1 MDFLTSAILSGV
13 LYDVLKSGAK
23 VTFKYLEQCLSE
35 WVLSEKNIKRIQ
47 EIVNE
52 VPPIYIKS
60 EGMLKEYFDINNELQ
75 SILKNAKC
83 KNSYLN
89 QNISGNVNSIIV
101 NGSNNAP
108 INVFGDRARPQ
119 ETFNENLEIAERY
132 TDFYPIQIVSSFFN
146 TRENCKV
153 KKSGDS
159 LYIRENIYV
168 PGTVKEIQGCQFTMV
183 LFAFSPAENWSAYC
197 AENYYLSFELNL
209 SENIHCV
216 QLQIKNSKQRQ
227 FLDCALQSGFFKYRL
242 SELCNIDNWAD
253 VCEMC
258 FVIFAKDKYIEGE
271 KGFIEIRNLKL
282 CK

>member
-13 LYDVLKSGAK
+13 LYDVLKSGVK
-23 VTFKYLEQCLSE
+23 VTFQYLEQCLSK

-52 VPPIYIKS
+52 VPPVYIKS

-75 SILKNAKC
+75 SILKSAKC

-89 QNISGNVNSIIV
+89 QNISGNVNSVIV
-101 NGSNNAP
+101 NGSNSAP
-108 INVFGDRARPQ
+108 INVFGDRAKPQ
-119 ETFNENLEIAERY
+119 ETFNKNLEIAEKY
-132 TDFYPIQIVSSFFN
+132 TDFHPIQIVSSFFN

-168 PGTVKEIQGCQFTMV
+168 PGTVKETQGCQFTMV
-183 LFAFSPAENWSAYC
+183 LFAFSPTENWSAYC
-197 AENYYLSFELNL
+197 AENYYLSFDLYL

-242 SELCNIDNWAD
+242 SELSYIDNWED
-253 VCEMC
+253 VCEIC
-258 FVIFAKDKYIEGE
+258 FVIFAEDKYIEGE